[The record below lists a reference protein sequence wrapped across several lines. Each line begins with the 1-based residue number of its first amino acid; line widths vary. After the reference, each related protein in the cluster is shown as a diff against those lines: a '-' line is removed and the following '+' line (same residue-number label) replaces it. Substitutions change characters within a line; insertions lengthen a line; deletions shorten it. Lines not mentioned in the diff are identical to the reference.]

1 MKSNSIH
8 IHSIRLFPRAF
19 IFSTLLV
26 GAVMSPSNIVAVGTV
41 NVTSSIISLARVS
54 SIARRTRPK
63 NRYRVIRHKVK
74 RGESLGAISKKYRV
88 SRSLLIRRNRLRRPY
103 RLRIGQTLYI
113 KRIKRI
119 KRRTQQRIIIRSPS
133 SRRSS
138 RVRKNKQSVRIVKT
152 TRVRTYRHR
161 VRRGETVGSIARGYK
176 VSRRQIIRLNRL
188 RKPYRV
194 RRGRRL
200 IIKQVKTVRYV
211 KTKVN
216 TRSKAR
222 VKLQTG
228 HRSTRQ
234 ASHSRSKKNKGHKN
248 SSGKNSKISMS
259 ARKDIPTNKS
269 NKSKKYKP
277 PRKNIPLRVR
287 THVHRVRR
295 GDNLRRLSK
304 HYKVSQGQIIRLNRL
319 RHPYRLR
326 PGQRLE
332 IKKVMIRAGHDE
344 FKLGN
349 KSEWKEVKEGKGDS
363 EKIASKTRNSP
374 KYNVN
379 IKKPSTINGNREN
392 HLKSTRAASN
402 GTASQQA
409 SRQHMDRSG
418 TSHRSVINP
427 RVEHAGSGNGF
438 MHNKG
443 RWIWPANGKLDS
455 RFSRSSKGIKI
466 TGQLGQNIYA
476 AAKGKIVYIG
486 DSLIRY
492 GNLVIIK
499 HNDIYFTAY
508 AHNRRL
514 LVQEG
519 QFVKRGQ
526 KIAEMGSASS
536 GKIVLHFEIRKEG
549 RPVDPLRYLPR
560 K

>member
-1 MKSNSIH
+1 M
-8 IHSIRLFPRAF
+8 
-19 IFSTLLV
+19 FSTMLV
-26 GAVMSPSNIVAVGTV
+26 GAVMSPASVAAVGIMNVSSSLSSLTR
-41 NVTSSIISLARVS
+41 VTSAV
-54 SIARRTRPK
+54 RRTRQQS
-63 NRYRVIRHKVK
+63 RYRSIHHKVK
-74 RGESLGAISKKYRV
+74 RGESLGSISKKYRINL
-88 SRSLLIRRNRLRRPY
+88 SQLIRRNRLRRPY
-103 RLRIGQTLYI
+103 RLRIGQKLYI
-113 KRIKRI
+113 KRVKR
-119 KRRTQQRIIIRSPS
+119 KKKQRIIIRASS
-133 SRRSS
+133 SRRLRRLSRDRKS
-138 RVRKNKQSVRIVKT
+138 KARVRMVKT
-152 TRVRTYRHR
+152 TRIRTYRHR
-161 VRRGETVGSIARGYK
+161 VRSGETVGSIARGYK

-194 RRGRRL
+194 RRGRSL
-200 IIKQVKTVRYV
+200 IIKQVKTIRYV
-211 KTKVN
+211 
-216 TRSKAR
+216 RSKRKA
-222 VKLQTG
+222 
-228 HRSTRQ
+228 
-234 ASHSRSKKNKGHKN
+234 RSKSTVKSKSSHRLTHQANKLRTKNNKKHKN
-248 SSGKNSKISMS
+248 RSSRKSGVSVS
-259 ARKDIPTNKS
+259 ARKHIPTK
-269 NKSKKYKP
+269 KLLKYKP
-277 PRKNIPLRVR
+277 PKKIIPLRVR
-287 THVHRVRR
+287 THVHKVRR
-295 GDNLRRLSK
+295 GDNLRRLSR

-363 EKIASKTRNSP
+363 EKIISKRSNSH

-379 IKKPSTINGNREN
+379 IKKPSTIKGNRLN
-392 HLKSTRAASN
+392 HLKNKRAASN
-402 GTASQQA
+402 GTVSQHA
-409 SRQHMDRSG
+409 SRRHIDKSG
-418 TSHRSVINP
+418 TSHRSVINRP
-427 RVEHAGSGNGF
+427 VKKVGPENGF
-438 MHNKG
+438 MLSRG

-466 TGQLGQNIYA
+466 SGQLGQSIYA

-499 HNDIYFTAY
+499 HNSIYFTAY

-519 QFVKRGQ
+519 QFVSRGQ

-536 GKIVLHFEIRKEG
+536 GKIVLHFEIRKDG